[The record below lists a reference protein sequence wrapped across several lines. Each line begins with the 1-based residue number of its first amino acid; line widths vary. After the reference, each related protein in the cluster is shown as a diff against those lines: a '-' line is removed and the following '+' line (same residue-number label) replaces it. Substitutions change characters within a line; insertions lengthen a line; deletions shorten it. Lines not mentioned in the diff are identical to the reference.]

1 MLTILYELICKLI
14 DIQIAQ
20 VGAILKFKSV

>member
-1 MLTILYELICKLI
+1 MLTRLFKLIFKLI